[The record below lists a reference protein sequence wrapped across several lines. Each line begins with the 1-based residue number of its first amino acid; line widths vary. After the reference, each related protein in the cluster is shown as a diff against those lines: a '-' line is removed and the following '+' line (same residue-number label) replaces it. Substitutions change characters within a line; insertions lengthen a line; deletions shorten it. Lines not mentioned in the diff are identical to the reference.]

1 MARIN
6 STQKYAVLWLNSQ
19 GWDIKKISDELGL
32 TETQIK
38 NTIKNNKQAKDDE
51 VKDTPSST
59 VQKNQN
65 SKKFMITESQS
76 GKHNVAI
83 MTKAAS
89 EINDENKKKDK
100 SQTAKRNSSN
110 IFKPYG

>member
-6 STQKYAVLWLNSQ
+6 NTQKYAVLWLNSQ
-19 GWDIKKISDELGL
+19 GWNTKKISAELSL
-32 TETQIK
+32 TDNQIK
-38 NTIKNNKQAKDDE
+38 NTIKNNKPATDDE
-51 VKDTPSST
+51 PQNISST
-59 VQKNQN
+59 INKNQN
-65 SKKFMITESQS
+65 SKKFMITESES

-89 EINDENKKKDK
+89 EINDDNKKKDK
-100 SQTAKRNSSN
+100 NQTVNRNHPN

>member
-1 MARIN
+1 MTRIN
-6 STQKYAVLWLNSQ
+6 STQKYAVLWLHSQ
-19 GWDIKKISDELGL
+19 GWDTKKISDELSL
-32 TETQIK
+32 TDSQIK
-38 NTIKNNKQAKDDE
+38 NTIKNNKKTKDDE
-51 VKDTPSST
+51 IKDTPSSAI
-59 VQKNQN
+59 QKNQN

-100 SQTAKRNSSN
+100 SQIANRNSSN